1 MPLDKDAFSG
11 RNYGKPGGFKQ
22 VDGCLGECQNTTKGL
37 IGLVIAIGIIAVV
50 LTWILGSY

>member
-1 MPLDKDAFSG
+1 MVAI
-11 RNYGKPGGFKQ
+11 YGKPGGFKQ
-22 VDGCLGECQNTTKGL
+22 VDGCLGGCMNTTKGL